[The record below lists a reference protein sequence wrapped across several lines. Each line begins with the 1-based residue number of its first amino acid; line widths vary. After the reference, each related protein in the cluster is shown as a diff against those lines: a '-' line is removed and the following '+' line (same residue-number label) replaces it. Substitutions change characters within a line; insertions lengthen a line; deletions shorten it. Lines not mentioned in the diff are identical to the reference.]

1 MRQDVS
7 KRRLTEL
14 EGAALAQVVRAGSC
28 TPYMIKETFRTS
40 PSRFWSGSAGAVYPL
55 VRRLVA
61 RGLLVSRPD
70 LRDGRAR
77 RVVSATPA
85 GRAALQAW
93 LVDAERAVDFGFDP
107 LRTRLFYSELVPPQ
121 RLQKFLAETAGL
133 LAIGSPAPRSQLAH
147 VIPLHASWARLRATA
162 LAEFAERLEKK
173 PRRRGRR

>member
-1 MRQDVS
+1 MRRNEN

-28 TPYMIKETFRTS
+28 TPYAIKETFRTS

-61 RGLLVSRPD
+61 RGLLVSRRD
-70 LRDGRAR
+70 LRDRRAR

-85 GRAALQAW
+85 GRAALLSW
-93 LVDAERAVDFGFDP
+93 LVDAERAADFGFDP
-107 LRTRLFYSELVPPQ
+107 LRTRLFYSELVPPR
-121 RLQKFLAETAGL
+121 RLQAFLAETAGL
-133 LAIGSPAPRSQLAH
+133 LAIGTPAPRTDLAH
-147 VIPLHASWARLRATA
+147 VLPLHASWARLRRSA
-162 LAEFAERLEKK
+162 LAEFAKRVERK

>member
-1 MRQDVS
+1 MRRNDS

-14 EGAALAQVVRAGSC
+14 EGAALAQVVRAGAC
-28 TPYMIKETFRTS
+28 TPYAIKETFRTS

-70 LRDGRAR
+70 LRDRRAR

-85 GRAALQAW
+85 GRAALQSW
-93 LVDAERAVDFGFDP
+93 LVDAERAADFGFDP

-133 LAIGSPAPRSQLAH
+133 LAIGSPAPRSDLAH
-147 VIPLHASWARLRATA
+147 VMPLHASWARLRAAA
-162 LAEFAERLEKK
+162 LAEFAERMEKK